1 MIDDL
6 QRRADEA
13 EEAGNLELALE
24 LWKERSHGDDAA
36 IFLLKY
42 GRLAFKMGRWEEA
55 ESAFSD
61 AIRLCP
67 PRANSLFRSLSRT
80 LMGTLWLKR
89 TDMDHTGSL
98 TTAKEWFIESLA
110 VERKAPTLSLLG
122 AACARLDDTDGARAA
137 FEEAIALDPE
147 YEEAFFNLA
156 LIEEESNLQKARE
169 LLERAIQLDPNRG
182 AAHGVLGRVCQ
193 KMKEPALAEQHYRRA
208 LEVDPTDYW
217 ATLYLA
223 NLLGTLKRNQEAEQ
237 VYKSAIQ
244 LRPDLAGS
252 YEFFARFLVSIGKI
266 AEATEVRAL
275 IPPTERAEAAKL

>member
-24 LWKERSHGDDAA
+24 LWKERSCGDDAA
-36 IFLLKY
+36 IFLPRY
-42 GRLAFKMGRWEEA
+42 GRLATKMGKWDEA

-61 AIRLCP
+61 AISLGP
-67 PRANSLFRSLSRT
+67 PKAGLHFRSLCRT
-80 LMGTLWLKR
+80 LMGLLWLER
-89 TDMDHTGSL
+89 TDKDHTESL

-110 VERKAPTLSLLG
+110 VERSAPTLSLLG
-122 AACARLDDTDGARAA
+122 AACDRLDDADSARAA

-156 LIEEESNLQKARE
+156 LIEEESNPQKARE
-169 LLERAIQLDPNRG
+169 LLDRAIQLDPNRG
-182 AAHGVLGRVCQ
+182 AAHGVLGRICQ
-193 KMKEPALAEQHYRRA
+193 KMKEPALAEQYYRRA

-237 VYKSAIQ
+237 VYKSAIEM
-244 LRPDLAGS
+244 RPDLAS
-252 YEFFARFLVSIGKI
+252 RYEFFARFLVSIGKL

-275 IPPTERAEAAKL
+275 IPPSERAREL

>member
-24 LWKERSHGDDAA
+24 LWKERSRGDVAA

-42 GRLAFKMGRWEEA
+42 GGLASKMGRWDEA
-55 ESAFSD
+55 ESAFLD

-67 PRANSLFRSLSRT
+67 PTASPLFISLCRT
-80 LMGTLWLKR
+80 NMGTLWLRR
-89 TDMDHTGSL
+89 TDKELTVSL
-98 TTAKEWFIESLA
+98 TTAKVWFIESLA
-110 VERKAPTLSLLG
+110 FERRAPTLSLLG
-122 AACARLDDTDGARAA
+122 AACARLDDADGARAA

-156 LIEEESNLQKARE
+156 LIEEKSNLEKARE

-182 AAHGVLGRVCQ
+182 AAHGVLGRICQ

-237 VYKSAIQ
+237 VYKSAIEM
-244 LRPDLAGS
+244 RPDLASS
-252 YEFFARFLVSIGKI
+252 YEFFARFLMSIDKV

-275 IPPTERAEAAKL
+275 IPPSERAREL